1 MSKLITI
8 SPSPHN
14 YGDSSIS
21 KLMYGVIIALLP
33 ALFVSIYFYGLGAL
47 IVTLT
52 SVVSAVFFEFII
64 TKFLLKR
71 QPTIM
76 DGSAIITGLL
86 LAFNIPSNLPIW
98 IIIIGA
104 LVAIGI
110 GKLSFGGLGN
120 NPFNPALVGRVFL
133 LISFPAQMT
142 TWPLPQGFATKYV
155 DALSGATPLGVLQEE
170 GVAKLNSIIEMSNDY
185 SHVNFLLG
193 NVGGSIGEVSAV
205 ALLIG
210 LVYMLIRKII
220 TWHIPVTVIATT
232 AIFTGILWAVAPETY
247 ADPLFHI
254 FTGGLLLGAI
264 FMATDYATSPM
275 SVRGML
281 VFGVGIGILTV
292 VIRIWGSY
300 PEGMSFAILL
310 MNAFVP
316 LINSYIKP
324 KRFGEVIKK

>member
-210 LVYMLIRKII
+210 LVYMLIRKVI